1 VNKRNPKK
9 QVPNLLFVCYGNT
22 CRSPMAEGL
31 AKKLLGDGARIE
43 SAGISPIFDIAQEKA
58 VEVMQELFDV
68 DISGHQPRHIKDVS
82 PDKFDFVI
90 ALDKLVHLGLQK
102 HYKIANEKLILWEI
116 NDPFSQNLKAYRDC
130 AEKIHRCLQEFLDE
144 II

>member
-1 VNKRNPKK
+1 MKKKTPKSK
-9 QVPNLLFVCYGNT
+9 THNLLFVCYGNT

-31 AKKLLGDGARIE
+31 AKKLLGDGARVE

-58 VEVMQELFDV
+58 VEAMQDLFEV

-116 NDPFSQNLKAYRDC
+116 SDPFSQNLKAYKDC
-130 AEKIHRCLQEFLDE
+130 AQTIHRCLKEFLAE
-144 II
+144 RG